1 VQDSTWYVI
10 AMIVYLLAM
19 AAIGY
24 WSYKQTD
31 QYDDY
36 VLGGRGLHPFV
47 AALSAGASDMSG
59 WLLMGLPGALF
70 LSGMSELWMA
80 IGLLVGCWANWK
92 WVAPRLRSYSEIAA
106 NSITV
111 PSFFENRLHD
121 KSRLLRII
129 SAAIIIFFFTFYVSS
144 GMVSGGRYF
153 ESTFG
158 GDYLTGMLVIAAVTI
173 FYTFVGGFLAVSYT
187 DVSFAANNPY
197 GTDGVVENDSYFSM
211 FAGVSAGVI
220 IGNLA
225 WGLGYFGQPHIVV
238 RFMALRKPS
247 DASQGRF
254 YGVTWMGLSVI
265 GAIFVAL
272 SGTVYFTQ
280 TGHSITD
287 QDNFETIFLD
297 MAQAMMHPL
306 PAGFVLT
313 AVLAAI
319 MSTMSSQMLVVST
332 SLIEDLFLIF
342 AKKKPGEQVLI
353 NLSRTA
359 IVAIAVIAALLAI
372 NPSDSI
378 LGLVGFAWAG
388 FGSAFGPIILLSLYW
403 KRFNATGAIAG
414 MLTGAIVAIGWG
426 MSPLSDTLY
435 EMVPGFFLALIVA
448 VIVTKL
454 TKEPAPEVVS
464 EFEEATK
471 LAKLVENDSSLD
483 FEEAAEKVTDK

>member
-1 VQDSTWYVI
+1 MQDSTWYVI

-187 DVSFAANNPY
+187 DVVQGVLMFVALMIVPIMAIVSLSDPSSIFSFAANNPY

-220 IGNLA
+220 IGNPVSYTHLT
-225 WGLGYFGQPHIVV
+225 LP
-238 RFMALRKPS
+238 
-247 DASQGRF
+247 
-254 YGVTWMGLSVI
+254 
-265 GAIFVAL
+265 
-272 SGTVYFTQ
+272 
-280 TGHSITD
+280 
-287 QDNFETIFLD
+287 TID
-297 MAQAMMHPL
+297 
-306 PAGFVLT
+306 
-313 AVLAAI
+313 
-319 MSTMSSQMLVVST
+319 
-332 SLIEDLFLIF
+332 
-342 AKKKPGEQVLI
+342 
-353 NLSRTA
+353 
-359 IVAIAVIAALLAI
+359 
-372 NPSDSI
+372 
-378 LGLVGFAWAG
+378 
-388 FGSAFGPIILLSLYW
+388 
-403 KRFNATGAIAG
+403 
-414 MLTGAIVAIGWG
+414 
-426 MSPLSDTLY
+426 
-435 EMVPGFFLALIVA
+435 
-448 VIVTKL
+448 
-454 TKEPAPEVVS
+454 
-464 EFEEATK
+464 
-471 LAKLVENDSSLD
+471 
-483 FEEAAEKVTDK
+483 